1 MVKADVPVTMTSCC
15 HKESKGLNCQHKQNQ
30 QKDDCGQGC
39 SMMLYCS
46 TCGFLKEE
54 PVTIKPVFFT
64 SIQKPALIYK
74 MGNLPGYS
82 TSDWKPPK
90 V

>member
-1 MVKADVPVTMTSCC
+1 MLLT
-15 HKESKGLNCQHKQNQ
+15 
-30 QKDDCGQGC
+30 CGI
-39 SMMLYCS
+39 
-46 TCGFLKEE
+46 CGFLTEE
-54 PVTIKPVFFT
+54 PVTVKPVFFT
-64 SIQKPALIYK
+64 SIQKPVLNYK